1 VWNPFYKKDKILLEK
16 VRTSIYKAVS
26 TPQEPAIRRE
36 ISSAGH
42 GPWKN
47 VGKEWTDLID
57 IFKMVKGLDCAWLIS
72 HSFSQTRGSNNL
84 ISQLEAGLEL
94 LSLQYQT
101 TVLSESSTAG
111 TVCLKIILVYHQ
123 WIVSKIVLRKEKAI
137 RWTCLKTQS
146 ASPKLGC
153 TSMEEKEWV
162 ALAYKK
168 DTECLST
175 CNRTW

>member
-1 VWNPFYKKDKILLEK
+1 MWNPFYKKRQDIIRKSSDIDLQGCFYTPGACHTKRNFVSWAWSLE
-16 VRTSIYKAVS
+16 
-26 TPQEPAIRRE
+26 ERRK
-36 ISSAGH
+36 GVDRLDWYFQN
-42 GPWKN
+42 G
-47 VGKEWTDLID
+47 
-57 IFKMVKGLDCAWLIS
+57 KGLRLWLIS

-137 RWTCLKTQS
+137 RWTCSKTQS